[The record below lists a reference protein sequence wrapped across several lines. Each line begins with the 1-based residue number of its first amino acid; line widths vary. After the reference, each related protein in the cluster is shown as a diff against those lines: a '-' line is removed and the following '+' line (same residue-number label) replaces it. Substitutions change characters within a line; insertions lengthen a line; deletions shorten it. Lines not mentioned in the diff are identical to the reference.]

1 VFADIDQLILMLSIS
16 DNTELGAQH
25 LGVWAW
31 MYPYNNIRWFNYCR
45 KKRGCIT
52 GYTYYLV

>member
-25 LGVWAW
+25 LGV
-31 MYPYNNIRWFNYCR
+31 
-45 KKRGCIT
+45 
-52 GYTYYLV
+52 